1 MKTAKVIAAVISTLG
16 LIFTFGSVG
25 NLDYMEACGQALSA
39 ADIFTEFAKAWAGL
53 LIFAAGAAFVWLVGR
68 YEEWKETSE
77 AFKNLGEST
86 KGTAEAFKRFGE
98 SRRNRA

>member
-1 MKTAKVIAAVISTLG
+1 MKTVKVIAAAISALG

-25 NLDYMEACGQALSA
+25 NLDYMEASGQVLSA

-68 YEEWKETSE
+68 YEEWRNAADISE
-77 AFKNLGEST
+77 
-86 KGTAEAFKRFGE
+86 
-98 SRRNRA
+98 RRNRA

>member
-1 MKTAKVIAAVISTLG
+1 MKTAKVIAGAISALG

-25 NLDYMEACGQALSA
+25 NLDYMEASGQVLSA